1 MQVKM
6 NNIIGIDPGKS
17 GCLVSLSDVNNY
29 LLMPMMED
37 KRDGVDMSGIE
48 TWMLKHWNEMLTV
61 HEDNGTDLPSVYVE
75 RQWTYGVEGRVSISY
90 LMLQY
95 GQLLGYFSGYSPRI
109 IPVSMWKKH
118 HGVHTKED
126 AIALV
131 GKMYPK
137 LNWPKLKPHRH
148 GLADAILIAK
158 YGEES

>member
-1 MQVKM
+1 M
-6 NNIIGIDPGKS
+6 NNIIGIDVGKF
-17 GCLVSLSDVNNY
+17 GCLVSLSDVNSY

-37 KRDGVDMSGIE
+37 KRDGVNLWEINQWLGGYFQKEKEPYTGATVCIE
-48 TWMLKHWNEMLTV
+48 Q
-61 HEDNGTDLPSVYVE
+61 
-75 RQWTYGVEGRVSISY
+75 QWTYGVEGRVSISY

-95 GQLLGYFSGYSPRI
+95 GQLLGYFYLGFDCRV

-158 YGEES
+158 YGEENE

>member
-1 MQVKM
+1 MT
-6 NNIIGIDPGKS
+6 NIIGIDVGKF
-17 GCLVSLSDVNNY
+17 GCLVSLSDVNKY

-37 KRDGVDMSGIE
+37 KRDGVDLDIITPWLVGYDIKAGQQ
-48 TWMLKHWNEMLTV
+48 L
-61 HEDNGTDLPSVYVE
+61 SVCME
-75 RQWTYGVEGRVSISY
+75 QQWTYGVEGRVSIAY

-95 GQLLGYFSGYSPRI
+95 GQLKGLCNMFNCRI

-148 GLADAILIAK
+148 GLADAILIAL
-158 YGEES
+158 YGQETQNERSYNGR

>member
-1 MQVKM
+1 M

-37 KRDGVDMSGIE
+37 KRDGVDLDEITPWLICYDIKAKQKLSVCIE
-48 TWMLKHWNEMLTV
+48 Q
-61 HEDNGTDLPSVYVE
+61 
-75 RQWTYGVEGRVSISY
+75 QWTFGREGRVSIAT
-90 LMLQY
+90 LLLQY
-95 GQLLGYFSGYSPRI
+95 GQLLGLSNMFNCRKI
-109 IPVSMWKKH
+109 AVFVWKKH

-126 AIALV
+126 SMALV

-137 LNWPKLKPHRH
+137 LNWPKLKPNRH

-158 YGEES
+158 YGACPAVLSPTN